1 MWVEIIVARAAYPI
15 VGAVINPP
23 DVICQQLID
32 GKLAKEVKAPG
43 KKPVTTSKTTKPD
56 DK

>member
-23 DVICQQLID
+23 DVIGQQLLD
-32 GKLAKEVKAPG
+32 GKLAKEASEPS
-43 KKPVTTSKTTKPD
+43 KKSARASRPKTD